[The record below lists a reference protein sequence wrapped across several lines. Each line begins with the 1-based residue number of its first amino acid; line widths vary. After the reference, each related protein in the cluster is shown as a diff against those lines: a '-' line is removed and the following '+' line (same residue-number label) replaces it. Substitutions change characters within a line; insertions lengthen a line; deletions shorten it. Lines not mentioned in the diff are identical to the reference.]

1 MLTEVEFNELKSVMA
16 TITTHIPEHQ
26 TGYIWDMYNKVD
38 GNHGSRPCTCS
49 SAAKYW
55 KAAVDTLNNY
65 IKQNDNR

>member
-1 MLTEVEFNELKSVMA
+1 MLSKEEFDQLRSVMD

-26 TGYIWDMYNKVD
+26 TGYIWDMYNKID
-38 GNHGSRPCTCS
+38 GNHGARPCMCS

-65 IKQNDNR
+65 IQTNGNR